1 MNRLNF
7 RPQDINAVIKEHNCI
22 DTLKTELSIH
32 VEREEYETARELLKD
47 IDKSL
52 TELSKY
58 RITKEDHERLLKTV
72 ERLQKQGID
81 LTVVTK
87 CVN

>member
-7 RPQDINAVIKEHNCI
+7 RPQDINAAIKEHNCI
-22 DTLKTELSIH
+22 DTLKAELSIH

-52 TELSKY
+52 RELSKY
-58 RITKEDHERLLKTV
+58 RKRKEDHERLLKTV

-81 LTVVTK
+81 LTEVTR
-87 CVN
+87 CAN

>member
-52 TELSKY
+52 RELSKY
-58 RITKEDHERLLKTV
+58 RKRKEDHERLLKTV

-81 LTVVTK
+81 LTVVTR

>member
-52 TELSKY
+52 RELSKY
-58 RITKEDHERLLKTV
+58 RKRKEDHERLLKTV